1 MKILIF
7 TTQFWKL
14 GGAERLAIELAADLN
29 RRGVHAELLSMYT
42 SDWPGVEE
50 RRQRLLEEGIPAVRF
65 LGMRVNPDPMSAFR
79 AVLALRRIIND
90 QKYDV
95 VETSMVSPTFLTM
108 CATLGLP
115 TRHVAGIHDVFTKTR
130 YNDRKSRLS
139 RRFMRVNDRT
149 RFYAISEYVKQHWI
163 EYSQTL
169 PERTRTIYNGVS
181 NAAFE
186 AVPERESVRKELRIC
201 PDARIVLFVGRM
213 LKRKGIDTVMEALGP
228 VLETENL
235 HLVYVGALDEPPDGL
250 FPDEIGLLDR
260 MCADI
265 DARGWKGRISM
276 LGLRDDIPRLMAS
289 SDVLVHPARL
299 EGFGLVLA
307 EALATGLPV
316 VASNVEGIPEVLSE
330 TDSLMVPPDDPTAL
344 RAAVQRTLQRTP
356 LEKEVAERKDRAR
369 AERFRVGY
377 RTDAMIALF
386 ENVLTG
392 AF

>member
-1 MKILIF
+1 MKTLIF

-42 SDWPGVEE
+42 PDWPGVEE
-50 RRQRLLEEGIPAVRF
+50 RRLRLLEQGIPAVRF
-65 LGMRVNPDPMSAFR
+65 LGMRVKAGPMSAFR
-79 AVLALRRIIND
+79 AILDLRRLIKD
-90 QKYDV
+90 QRYDV
-95 VETSMVSPTFLTM
+95 VETSMVSPMFLTM

-115 TRHVAGIHDVFTKTR
+115 TGHVAGIHDVFTKTR

-139 RRFMRVNDRT
+139 RHFMRINRRT
-149 RFYAISEYVKQHWI
+149 RFYAISEYVKNHWI
-163 EYSQTL
+163 EYSQTS
-169 PERTRTIYNGVS
+169 PDHTRTIYNGVS
-181 NAAFE
+181 NTAFD
-186 AVPERESVRKELRIC
+186 AIPERESVKKELRIC
-201 PDARIVLFVGRM
+201 PEARIVLFVGRM
-213 LKRKGIDTVMEALGP
+213 LKRKGIDTIIEAVGP
-228 VLETENL
+228 ILERDNL
-235 HLVYVGALDEPPDGL
+235 HIVYVGALDEPPDGL
-250 FPDEIGLLDR
+250 FPDEIGLLER
-260 MCADI
+260 MRADV
-265 DARGWKGRISM
+265 DARGWRGRVSM

-330 TDSLMVPPDDPTAL
+330 TDSLMVPPGDPPAL
-344 RAAVQRTLQRTP
+344 RAAIQRTLKRTS
-356 LEKEVAERKDRAR
+356 LERDVAERKGRAR

-386 ENVLTG
+386 ENVLTN